1 MKLRLQGNSLRLRL
15 RQGEVRR
22 LVENGSVEERTE
34 FKPVGFVYA
43 LSVADAETVSASF
56 EANRIV
62 VSVPRAVAREWATSD
77 QVGIEASQRTPSG
90 DVLRLLVEKDFECI
104 DAPPGESQEDAFP
117 NPRGG
122 KC

>member
-22 LVENGSVEERTE
+22 LVEKGSVEERTE
-34 FKPVGFVYA
+34 FKDFGFVYA
-43 LSVADAETVSASF
+43 LRVADVEQVAASAEPHRIEVSL
-56 EANRIV
+56 
-62 VSVPRAVAREWATSD
+62 PRAAARQWAESD
-77 QVGIEASQRTPSG
+77 QVGIEASQPTPSG
-90 DVLRLLVEKDFECI
+90 KVLRVLVEKDFECI
-104 DAPPGESQEDAFP
+104 DAPPGESQDDAYP

>member
-34 FKPVGFVYA
+34 FKQAGFVYA
-43 LSVADAETVSASF
+43 LRVADAERVSASF
-56 EANRIV
+56 EADRIV
-62 VSVPRAVAREWATSD
+62 VSVPRAVAREWAASD
-77 QVGIEASQRTPSG
+77 RVGIEGSQPTPSG
-90 DVLRLLVEKDFECI
+90 DVLRVLVEKDFECI
-104 DAPPGESQEDAFP
+104 DARPGESQEDAFP
-117 NPRGG
+117 NPRAG

>member
-22 LVENGSVEERTE
+22 LVENGLVEGRTE
-34 FKPVGFVYA
+34 FEEAGFVYA
-43 LSVADAETVSASF
+43 LRVADAETVSAAF
-56 EANRIV
+56 EGNRIV
-62 VSVPRAVAREWATSD
+62 VSVPRAAARQWVESD
-77 QVGIEASQRTPSG
+77 QVGIESSQPTPSG
-90 DVLRLLVEKDFECI
+90 GRLRVLVEKDFECI
-104 DAPPGESQEDAFP
+104 DAPPGESQADAFP

>member
-22 LVENGSVEERTE
+22 LVEKGSVEERTE
-34 FKPVGFVYA
+34 FKQFGFVYA
-43 LSVADAETVSASF
+43 LRVADAETVSASF

-62 VSVPRAVAREWATSD
+62 VSVPRAVARQWAAGD
-77 QVGIEASQRTPSG
+77 QVGIEGSQPTPSG